1 MFIKHWVVITFS
13 TLPPTCVFFSPP
25 SGANMTKQITENYNE
40 A

>member
-13 TLPPTCVFFSPP
+13 TLPPTCVFFPP
-25 SGANMTKQITENYNE
+25 SGANMTKQITEDYKE